1 MAQPPA
7 YDALIF
13 DLGGVIVPHDNA
25 VLAARLV
32 SRCSAPDAA
41 QRLNG
46 VAHAAS
52 YGNGE
57 RSIAQLHGVLVET
70 LGYDGDWPRFAQDW
84 CCHLSLDAAMMALVE
99 RLGELHRVML
109 FSNTNQEHWEHVV
122 GLSGGRLGRIEA
134 YLSHEIGDLKPAL
147 TAFERVA
154 ALAGVAPGRCL
165 FIDDRLDN
173 VEAARRAG
181 FHAEVFTT
189 QAALESLLRA
199 AGMATA

>member
-1 MAQPPA
+1 MADNAA

-13 DLGGVIVPHDNA
+13 DLGGVIVPHDND

-32 SRCSAPDAA
+32 SRCTAPDAA
-41 QRLNG
+41 RRLNA

-57 RSIAQLHGVLVET
+57 RTIAQLHGALVAE
-70 LGYDGDWPRFAQDW
+70 LGYDGDWPRFVEDW
-84 CCHLSLDAAMMALVE
+84 SCHLSLDPSMLALIE
-99 RLGELHRVML
+99 RLAQRYRVML
-109 FSNTNQEHWEHVV
+109 FSNTNQEHWDHVV
-122 GLSGGRLGRIEA
+122 RLSDGRLGRLEA

-147 TAFERVA
+147 SSFALVA
-154 ALAGVAPGRCL
+154 AKAGVEPGRCL

-181 FHAEVFTT
+181 FHAEVFTS
-189 QAALESLLRA
+189 QAALEDLLRA
-199 AGMATA
+199 AGMVTA

>member
-1 MAQPPA
+1 MAKMPA

-32 SRCSAPDAA
+32 SRCRAPDAA

-46 VAHAAS
+46 LAHAAS
-52 YGNGE
+52 YGDG
-57 RSIAQLHGVLVET
+57 RRTIAPLPGVLVED
-70 LGYDGDWPRFAQDW
+70 LGYDGDWPQFVEDW
-84 CCHLSLDAAMMALVE
+84 CCHLSLDPAMMGFVE

-109 FSNTNQEHWEHVV
+109 FSNTNQEHWDHVV
-122 GLSGGRLGRIEA
+122 GLSGGQLGRLEA
-134 YLSHEIGDLKPAL
+134 YLSHEIGDSKPAL
-147 TAFERVA
+147 SAFELVA
-154 ALAGVAPGRCL
+154 AKADVDPARCL

-181 FHAEVFTT
+181 FHAEVFTS
-189 QAALESLLRA
+189 QAALEGLLQA

>member
-1 MAQPPA
+1 MADKAA

-13 DLGGVIVPHDNA
+13 DLGGVIVPHDNT

-41 QRLNG
+41 QRLNA

-52 YGNGE
+52 YGNGQ
-57 RSIAQLHGVLVET
+57 RTIAHLHGELVDG
-70 LGYDGDWPRFAQDW
+70 LGYDGDWPRFVEDW
-84 CCHLSLDAAMMALVE
+84 CCHLSLDPSMLALVE
-99 RLGELHRVML
+99 RLAARYRVML
-109 FSNTNQEHWEHVV
+109 FSNTNQEHWDHAVR
-122 GLSGGRLGRIEA
+122 SSDGRLGRLEA

-147 TAFERVA
+147 SAFALVA
-154 ALAGVAPGRCL
+154 SKAGVDPGRCL

-181 FHAEVFTT
+181 FHAEVFTS
-189 QAALESLLRA
+189 QAALEDLLQG

>member
-1 MAQPPA
+1 MAMSPA

-41 QRLNG
+41 QRLNSL
-46 VAHAAS
+46 AHAAS

-57 RSIAQLHGVLVET
+57 RTIAQLHGALVKT
-70 LGYDGDWPRFAQDW
+70 LGYDGDWPRFVEDW
-84 CCHLSLDAAMMALVE
+84 CCHLSLDTSMMAFVE

-109 FSNTNQEHWEHVV
+109 FSNTNQEHWDHVV
-122 GLSGGRLGRIEA
+122 GLSGGRLGRLEA

-147 TAFERVA
+147 SAYELVA
-154 ALAGVAPGRCL
+154 AKAGVDPGRCL

-181 FHAEVFTT
+181 FHAEVFTS
-189 QAALESLLRA
+189 QEALERLLQA
-199 AGMATA
+199 DGLATA